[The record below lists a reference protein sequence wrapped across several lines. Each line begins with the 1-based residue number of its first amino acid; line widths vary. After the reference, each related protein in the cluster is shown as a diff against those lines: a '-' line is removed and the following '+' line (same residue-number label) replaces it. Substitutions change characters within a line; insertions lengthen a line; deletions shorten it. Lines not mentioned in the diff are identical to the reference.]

1 MSIEL
6 QKKWNGAYP
15 EDTRRLEHLRHE
27 RRYTLE
33 LTVASANATKD
44 GVEDRNARRR
54 TRDEASRLCHERNHP
69 DLSNICALSA
79 HVRTRCRRDQRQNGI
94 DFEGRTY

>member
-27 RRYTLE
+27 RRHAAQLA
-33 LTVASANATKD
+33 VARANTAQDRVKD
-44 GVEDRNARRR
+44 GNLGFRAGH
-54 TRDEASRLCHERNHP
+54 EAARLCHERDDADLP
-69 DLSNICALSA
+69 DVCAFSA
-79 HVRTRCRRDQRQNGI
+79 HVRAS
-94 DFEGRTY
+94 